1 MWPKSSI
8 YGDLRVFIYHRT
20 RWGLSRLRFW
30 RKKCVFVLNI
40 FFRKPL
46 TEIKIEPKSL
56 VPISAFLLW
65 FSSLRGNCIL
75 GGKRMITWC
84 FVDAFFFL
92 EIWYPKF
99 MYATNQLLLST
110 KKVYS
115 FVSNRKCDFNFI
127 GCNLTVHVYMCVIAC
142 KCNVFHQTLTTP
154 ETEKWQDKYVSL
166 NNLITV

>member
-1 MWPKSSI
+1 MAQIIHLRWPQGFHLPPDQMGSQSI
-8 YGDLRVFIYHRT
+8 AILA
-20 RWGLSRLRFW
+20 
-30 RKKCVFVLNI
+30 KKVCFCPQYFL
-40 FFRKPL
+40 L
-46 TEIKIEPKSL
+46 KIEPKSL

-154 ETEKWQDKYVSL
+154 QTEKWQDKYVSL